1 MNIKI
6 SDNNSDLL
14 EKICKETKSNPS
26 QLIEYFLGVMHFL
39 YSDYERQQNVGVEKR
54 PFSEIFANLF
64 LHSFRSKLLT
74 LDIAKRLIESTNAL
88 LGIKDHN
95 GAAIYN
101 INPDFDEGSISYIV
115 GYEFCVDASNS
126 CAFQSLLIE
135 VEINQ
140 DYIEVS
146 HLAFLPVLESM
157 KITDTKLNNIS
168 TLIQEYIR
176 DKHRENFSPF
186 GDIAVQL
193 FSIGENPFGP
203 SSEIDRS
210 LGIKLI
216 VIAGKATH
224 IPSIEKLSP
233 IAREVHAMVQQELLT
248 QGSELCQDKHAGNTN
263 L

>member
-39 YSDYERQQNVGVEKR
+39 YSDYERQKNVGVEKR

-88 LGIKDHN
+88 LGIKDHI

-101 INPDFDEGSISYIV
+101 INPDFDEGSISYTI
-115 GYEFCVDASNS
+115 GYDFCVDASNTY
-126 CAFQSLLIE
+126 AFQGLLIE
-135 VEINQ
+135 LEINQ
-140 DYIEVS
+140 NYIEVS
-146 HLAFLPVLESM
+146 HLVILPVLESM
-157 KITDTKLNNIS
+157 NITDTKLNNTS

-176 DKHRENFSPF
+176 NRHRGKFSPF
-186 GDIAVQL
+186 ANIAVEL
-193 FSIGENPFGP
+193 FSVGENPIGP
-203 SSEIDRS
+203 GSKTDQS
-210 LGIKLI
+210 LEIKLI
-216 VIAGKATH
+216 VKADKATH
-224 IPSIEKLSP
+224 IPSIEKLSL
-233 IAREVHAMVQQELLT
+233 IAREVNAIVQHELLA
-248 QGSELCQDKHAGNTN
+248 Q
-263 L
+263 